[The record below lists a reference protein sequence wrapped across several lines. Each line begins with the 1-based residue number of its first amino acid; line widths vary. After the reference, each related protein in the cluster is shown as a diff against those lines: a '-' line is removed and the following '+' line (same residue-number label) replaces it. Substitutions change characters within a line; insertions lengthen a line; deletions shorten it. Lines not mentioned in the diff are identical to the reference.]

1 MDTPSALLA
10 FSLAAALL
18 TLTPGLDTAL
28 VLRTAAVE
36 GGRRAMQAGG
46 GIVVGVLA
54 WGVIAAF
61 GLGAVLAVSRTAYAV
76 LQMAGAAYLL
86 WLGLNLLWAARRARP
101 ALPQDAGRD
110 SPPGGGRRWFLR
122 GLLTNLLNPK
132 VGVFY
137 VSLLPQFIPA
147 DVPVVG
153 FSVLLAGIHAA
164 MGLAWFAA
172 LVLATRPL
180 ARWLRQPAVTRS
192 LDALTGLALM
202 LFGLRL
208 ALSRPAA

>member
-1 MDTPSALLA
+1 MDASTAILGFTLTAL
-10 FSLAAALL
+10 LL

-36 GGRRAMQAGG
+36 GGHKAMSAGG
-46 GIVVGVLA
+46 GIVTGVLI
-54 WGVIAAF
+54 WGLIAAL
-61 GLGAVLAVSRTAYAV
+61 GLGAVLAVSRLAYTL
-76 LQMAGAAYLL
+76 LQIAGAAYLL
-86 WLGLNLLWAARRARP
+86 WLGWKLFSGALKSRP
-101 ALPQDAGRD
+101 ALPADD
-110 SPPGGGRRWFLR
+110 PPLVRGERWFLR

-137 VSLLPQFIPA
+137 VSLLPQFVPA

-164 MGLAWFAA
+164 MGLLWFAA

-180 ARWLRQPAVTRS
+180 ARWLRRPTVLRS

-202 LFGLRL
+202 GFGLHL
-208 ALSRPAA
+208 ALSRPTS

>member
-1 MDTPSALLA
+1 MDASTAILGFTLTAL
-10 FSLAAALL
+10 LL

-36 GGRRAMQAGG
+36 GGRKAMMAGG
-46 GIVVGVLA
+46 GIVTGVLI
-54 WGVIAAF
+54 WGLVAAL
-61 GLGAVLAVSRTAYAV
+61 GLGAVLAVCRLAYTL
-76 LQMAGAAYLL
+76 LQIAGAAYLL
-86 WLGLNLLWAARRARP
+86 WLGWKLISGALKSRP
-101 ALPQDAGRD
+101 TLPAGD
-110 SPPGGGRRWFLR
+110 PPLVRGERWFLR

-137 VSLLPQFIPA
+137 VSLLPQFVPA

-164 MGLAWFAA
+164 MGLFWFAA

-180 ARWLRQPAVTRS
+180 ARWLRRPTVMRS

-202 LFGLRL
+202 GFGLRL
-208 ALSRPAA
+208 ALSRPTN

>member
-1 MDTPSALLA
+1 MDASTAILGFTLTAL
-10 FSLAAALL
+10 LL

-36 GGRRAMQAGG
+36 GGRKAMRAGG
-46 GIVVGVLA
+46 GIVTGVLI
-54 WGVIAAF
+54 WGLIAAL
-61 GLGAVLAVSRTAYAV
+61 GLGAVLAVSRLAYTL
-76 LQMAGAAYLL
+76 LQIAGAAYLL
-86 WLGLNLLWAARRARP
+86 WLGWKLISGALKSRP
-101 ALPQDAGRD
+101 TLPADD
-110 SPPGGGRRWFLR
+110 PPLVRGERWFLR

-137 VSLLPQFIPA
+137 VSLLPQFVPA
-147 DVPVVG
+147 DVPVVA

-164 MGLAWFAA
+164 MGLLWFAA

-180 ARWLRQPAVTRS
+180 ARWLRRPTVMRS

-202 LFGLRL
+202 GFGLRL
-208 ALSRPAA
+208 ALSRSTS

>member
-1 MDTPSALLA
+1 MDASTAILGFTLTAL
-10 FSLAAALL
+10 LL

-36 GGRRAMQAGG
+36 GGHKAMSAGG
-46 GIVVGVLA
+46 GIVTGVLI
-54 WGVIAAF
+54 WGLIAAL
-61 GLGAVLAVSRTAYAV
+61 GLGAVLAVSRLAYTL
-76 LQMAGAAYLL
+76 LQIAGAAYLL
-86 WLGLNLLWAARRARP
+86 WLGWKLISGALKSRP
-101 ALPQDAGRD
+101 ALPADD
-110 SPPGGGRRWFLR
+110 PPLVRGERWFLR

-137 VSLLPQFIPA
+137 VSLLPQFVPA

-164 MGLAWFAA
+164 MGLLWFAA

-180 ARWLRQPAVTRS
+180 ARWLRRPTVLRS
-192 LDALTGLALM
+192 LDALTG
-202 LFGLRL
+202 
-208 ALSRPAA
+208 